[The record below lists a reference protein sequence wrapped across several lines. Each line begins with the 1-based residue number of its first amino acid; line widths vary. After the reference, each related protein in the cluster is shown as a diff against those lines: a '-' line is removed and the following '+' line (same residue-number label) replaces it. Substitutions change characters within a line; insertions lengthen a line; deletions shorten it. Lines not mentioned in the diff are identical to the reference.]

1 MWYVFIG
8 NIIIKCYTSV
18 CAMRVLFCAL
28 FQLVSKFYATHK
40 IHWLNVIEY
49 GPLRAQRRLAV
60 YTEDATANFG
70 VVLFCSVQ
78 NQRILIKLMPLMLPS
93 LTNCNPT
100 YMSFI
105 FTFISMTHTYIVH
118 RTHPIHFPHSHPFT
132 SNPFTLHIA
141 ARVHLFFF
149 HKFKSKLIRR

>member
-93 LTNCNPT
+93 LTNCNST
-100 YMSFI
+100 YVIYFYVY
-105 FTFISMTHTYIVH
+105 FYDAHVH
-118 RTHPIHFPHSHPFT
+118 RTPYTSHSFSTFSPFYFQSIH
-132 SNPFTLHIA
+132 
-141 ARVHLFFF
+141 ARVHLFFP